1 MMRIKNLLQ
10 KRVSI
15 VISFVALAFV
25 TTVTTGF
32 ALPSIHMRIR
42 DDGRPMRALKEI
54 SGRCITKDS
63 ELLLMFSTVNDPDE
77 LIADEE
83 LFFNLD
89 IQFDDISQIPMG
101 EPIDIADNPDINAS
115 AGILCFCLPPQNPLS
130 LATGV
135 ITIRSFSGDSISGS
149 LILSFSDPSGL
160 NINVDRSLS
169 FWIRFTR
176 IPCDSME

>member
-10 KRVSI
+10 KRVFT
-15 VISFVALAFV
+15 VISFVALAFIM
-25 TTVTTGF
+25 TGF
-32 ALPSIHMRIR
+32 TLPSIHMRIR
-42 DDGRPMRALKEI
+42 DDGRPMKALKEI
-54 SGRCITKDS
+54 SGRCLTKDS
-63 ELLLMFSTVNDPDE
+63 ELLLMFSAVNDPDE

-89 IQFDDISQIPMG
+89 IQFDDISQIPLG
-101 EPIDIADNPDINAS
+101 VPLDITDNPDINAS

-135 ITIRSFSGDSISGS
+135 ITIKSFSEDFISGS
-149 LILSFSDPSGL
+149 LILSFQDPSGL

-169 FWIRFTR
+169 FWTRFAR
-176 IPCDSME
+176 IPCNSAE